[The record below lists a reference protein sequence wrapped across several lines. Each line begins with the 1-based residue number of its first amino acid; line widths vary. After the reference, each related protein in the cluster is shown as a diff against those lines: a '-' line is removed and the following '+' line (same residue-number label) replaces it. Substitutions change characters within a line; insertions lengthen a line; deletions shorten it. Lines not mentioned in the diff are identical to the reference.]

1 MMTSHSAFTSEVK
14 YVPHENNDSIR
25 SRMMRLGDIME
36 IEDANG
42 PLRIWYGEHQ
52 LESGNSFGFT
62 GGIGACSTT
71 DMKSWKNE
79 GILLHNMNVTDMV
92 QGTKG
97 PFHIK
102 KPKVLYI
109 MRILEST

>member
-42 PLRIWYGEHQ
+42 PLRIWLVGD
-52 LESGNSFGFT
+52 
-62 GGIGACSTT
+62 GGGGSISTT
-71 DMKSWKNE
+71 ADNATSTSISSSTSSDSNDGINE
-79 GILLHNMNVTDMV
+79 
-92 QGTKG
+92 
-97 PFHIK
+97 
-102 KPKVLYI
+102 
-109 MRILEST
+109 